1 MFFKGNSRCEFKC
14 IWRHTLRSETIFCKW
29 KPYKNDE
36 KCFLFHLKV
45 LFVLQ
50 IFKFLP
56 WLFGHLDKNNLI
68 RKIASISK
76 FMTSQ
81 ARKLKNSILPNISR
95 NKGNQR
101 MKFGQLI
108 EYNMRNILWIFH
120 KIQLRYCLT

>member
-1 MFFKGNSRCEFKC
+1 MLFKGNSRCDFKC

-56 WLFGHLDKNNLI
+56 WLFGHLHKNSLI

-76 FMTSQ
+76 FMTSP